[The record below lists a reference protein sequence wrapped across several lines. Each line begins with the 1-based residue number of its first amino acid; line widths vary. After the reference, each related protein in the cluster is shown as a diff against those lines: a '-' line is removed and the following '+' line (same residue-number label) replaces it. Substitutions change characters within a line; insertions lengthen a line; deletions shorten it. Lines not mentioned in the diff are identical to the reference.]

1 MGKRNPWVVENI
13 EAFCF
18 YCCPECDFKSKDGD
32 HFKRHALESH
42 HKAKSF
48 FIKSKDKRTEKTT
61 SIKCIQVKTD
71 SEHQDKIN
79 EGLEDFVPSDIKVEE
94 ESLSE
99 SEGEEFVR
107 LSEQKAKN
115 LNLLF
120 PDFITNEDLESFD
133 DDETVDAFE
142 EKLKTLDNQKL
153 EDNVE
158 ELDTFDGENYE
169 NITDTET
176 SDNETFEGMDEE
188 LESYDNHVEKTLTF
202 NDENSENVKIFVK
215 KYFPDTD
222 EVEDLVEIENQK
234 IQENLLSEKFS
245 GAKLEKPEKEK
256 KSISRKTGKSKD
268 ITDAETSDDK
278 TFDAISEELKTFD
291 KHDVEKSQ
299 TFNKNMKKGKRK
311 AHHWSVPDDQKV
323 AKKAYVPTGTPRGRP
338 AGSGTATAKKYVP
351 SGKPRGRPSGSRRPS
366 AKE

>member
-120 PDFITNEDLESFD
+120 PDFITNENLESFD
-133 DDETVDAFE
+133 KNETVDTFQD
-142 EKLKTLDNQKL
+142 KLKTFDDHKL
-153 EDNVE
+153 EDNVK
-158 ELDTFDGENYE
+158 ELDIFDEENYE
-169 NITDTET
+169 
-176 SDNETFEGMDEE
+176 
-188 LESYDNHVEKTLTF
+188 
-202 NDENSENVKIFVK
+202 
-215 KYFPDTD
+215 
-222 EVEDLVEIENQK
+222 
-234 IQENLLSEKFS
+234 
-245 GAKLEKPEKEK
+245 
-256 KSISRKTGKSKD
+256 D
-268 ITDAETSDDK
+268 ITDAE
-278 TFDAISEELKTFD
+278 ISFFE
-291 KHDVEKSQ
+291 
-299 TFNKNMKKGKRK
+299 MK
-311 AHHWSVPDDQKV
+311 PLIL
-323 AKKAYVPTGTPRGRP
+323 
-338 AGSGTATAKKYVP
+338 
-351 SGKPRGRPSGSRRPS
+351 
-366 AKE
+366 